1 VHNNSITVVLPQDSN
16 VGHLVQALRERLQLQ
31 VLEASG
37 ASPVQLRLLLQNGF
51 RLNKLLKPSDSLSY
65 GFLGG
70 VYDRDALLDRSYYYR
85 REGKYQILAEAVPQV
100 CSK

>member
-1 VHNNSITVVLPQDSN
+1 VLPQDSN
-16 VGHLVQALRERLQLQ
+16 VGHFLQALRERLQLQ
-31 VLEASG
+31 ILEAGG
-37 ASPVQLRLLLQNGF
+37 ASPVQLRLLQNGF
-51 RLNKLLKPSDSLSY
+51 RLNKLLRPSDSLSL
-65 GFLGG
+65 GFSGR